1 MVVEMSENE
10 EQYSAYTTYH
20 TNMITTFA
28 LFSGFIFVA
37 IVEILAQ
44 YPNVAQPHAQAALF
58 VLNFGLDLFL
68 YQLYDE
74 DIILA
79 HIIKVAPQVPQQ
91 LVKRKPIEGFM
102 LATSWIVLA
111 MIPPILF
118 ALWGLLFLAC
128 ASATLS
134 VLWILFASYME
145 RPWRDWFKEHPW
157 IRK

>member
-10 EQYSAYTTYH
+10 EQYSAYTTYQ

-44 YPNVAQPHAQAALF
+44 YPNVAQAHVQAALF
-58 VLNFGLDLFL
+58 VLNFALGLFL

-74 DIILA
+74 DTVLINSVKI
-79 HIIKVAPQVPQQ
+79 APQIPQQ
-91 LVKRKPIEGFM
+91 VAKRKPIEGSM
-102 LATSWIVLA
+102 LATSWIFLA
-111 MIPPILF
+111 MLPPILF

-128 ASATLS
+128 ASAILS
-134 VLWILFASYME
+134 VLWILFAYYMA
-145 RPWRDWFKEHPW
+145 RPWGDWLKEHPW

>member
-1 MVVEMSENE
+1 MVGEMSENE

-58 VLNFGLDLFL
+58 VLNFALGLFL

-74 DIILA
+74 DIILSNSV
-79 HIIKVAPQVPQQ
+79 KVAPQIPQQ
-91 LVKRKPIEGFM
+91 LAKRKPMEGLM

-111 MIPPILF
+111 MIPLILF

-128 ASATLS
+128 ASAILS
-134 VLWILFASYME
+134 ILWILFAFYME
-145 RPWRDWFKEHPW
+145 RPWGGWLKEHPW